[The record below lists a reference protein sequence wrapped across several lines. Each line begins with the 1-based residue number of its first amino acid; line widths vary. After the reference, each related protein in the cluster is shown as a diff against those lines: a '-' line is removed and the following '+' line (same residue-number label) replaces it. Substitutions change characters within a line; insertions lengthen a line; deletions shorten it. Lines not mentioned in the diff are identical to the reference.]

1 MKILLNHIGF
11 EPQASKLAL
20 LQAPAQAAPTALVLL
35 DAEGRAATEI
45 PLQPQG
51 MAEGWPEWHYWQA
64 DFSGWTRPGRYRLW
78 LRDSAPPVISHE
90 FEVGP
95 GCLGGQVLSDLLH
108 YFKSQRC
115 SGLYDQADRAAPE
128 WGGEARRDVR
138 GGWFD
143 ASGDC
148 SKYLSHLSYANFMNP
163 QQTPLLAWGLM
174 AGREALPPQ
183 PRWFDERMVDEALHG
198 ADFLLRMQ
206 HSSGFFY
213 MTVFDG
219 WSKAPEQRELC
230 AYSTQRGLK
239 SGRFQA
245 GFRQGGG
252 LAIAALARAAELPR
266 DGEFGRGDYLA
277 AARRGFAH
285 LQQYNAR
292 YLDDGCEN
300 LIDDYCALLAACE
313 LYAASGEPVF
323 ADAADRRARRM
334 LARQDEAGRFWMD
347 AERRRSFFHGA
358 DAGLPY
364 LALLRF
370 AAVLPASPLASA
382 ARQAVRRGL
391 EAEMALTA
399 AAGNPFA
406 YPRQWVARDGEE
418 GAARFFMPQTNES
431 AYWWQGENARLASL
445 AAASCAL
452 AEREEGDARAAM
464 LKYAQGALDW
474 ILGRNPFDV
483 CMLQGWGR
491 NNPRYEP
498 GYYNACGGVCNGI
511 TAAPGADEGIAFL
524 SPEQTDIS
532 QSWRW
537 TEQWL
542 PHGAWLFLALALRGR
557 ADGA

>member
-1 MKILLNHIGF
+1 MKILLNHVGF
-11 EPQASKLAL
+11 EPQAPKLAL
-20 LQAPAQAAPTALVLL
+20 LQASAADRPQALILL
-35 DAEGRAATEI
+35 DRESRPVQEI
-45 PLQPQG
+45 ALQALG

-64 DFSGWTRPGRYRLW
+64 DFSAWTQPGQYRLW
-78 LRDSAPPVISHE
+78 LQDSAPPVLSHE
-90 FEVGP
+90 FTVASD
-95 GCLGGQVLSDLLH
+95 CLGAQMLSDLLNH
-108 YFKSQRC
+108 FKSQRC
-115 SGLYDQADRAAPE
+115 TGLYDRADRAAPE
-128 WGGEARRDVR
+128 WGGGARRDVS

-163 QQTPLLAWGLM
+163 QQTPLLAWALM
-174 AGREALPPQ
+174 AGRAALPAQ

-213 MTVFDG
+213 MTLFDG

-230 AYSTQRGLK
+230 AFTTQRGVR
-239 SGRFQA
+239 SGAFQA

-266 DGEFGRGDYLA
+266 DGEFSRGDYLA

-285 LQQYNAR
+285 LQQHNTR

-300 LIDDYCALLAACE
+300 FIDDYCALLAACE
-313 LYAASGEPVF
+313 LYSASGEPVF

-334 LARQDEAGRFWMD
+334 LAQQDEAGRFWMD
-347 AERRRSFFHGA
+347 GQRRQSYFHA
-358 DAGLPY
+358 VEAGLPY

-382 ARQAVRRGL
+382 ARQSVRRGL
-391 EAEMALTA
+391 QAEMALTA
-399 AAGNPFA
+399 APGNPFA
-406 YPRQWVARDGEE
+406 YPRQWVAVDGAA
-418 GAARFFMPQTNES
+418 GAARFFMPQRNGS
-431 AYWWQGENARLASL
+431 GYWWQGENARLASL
-445 AAASCAL
+445 AAAAGGLAAL
-452 AEREEGDARAAM
+452 EGPEGGELSA
-464 LKYAQGALDW
+464 YAQGALDW

-542 PHGAWLFLALALRGR
+542 PHGAWLFLALSLRRGT
-557 ADGA
+557 A